1 MKLLLLITPEEGGG
15 KKCEVALT
23 EFTITGHTKFL
34 AHFIYVAL

>member
-1 MKLLLLITPEEGGG
+1 MKLLLLITPEKGGG
-15 KKCEVALT
+15 KCEVALT